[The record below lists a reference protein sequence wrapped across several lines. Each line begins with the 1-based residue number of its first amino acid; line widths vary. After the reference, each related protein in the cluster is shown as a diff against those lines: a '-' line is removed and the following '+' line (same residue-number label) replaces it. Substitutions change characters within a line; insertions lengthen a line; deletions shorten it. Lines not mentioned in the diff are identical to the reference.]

1 MKHNFFL
8 IPLGTWKKLSFIEIM
23 CECFNVD
30 ITRFDISDD
39 VILLR
44 IIGNKLRFGSIKY
57 LEDY

>member
-30 ITRFDISDD
+30 ITRFDISMM
-39 VILLR
+39 
-44 IIGNKLRFGSIKY
+44 
-57 LEDY
+57 